1 MMATSTEPD
10 SQHRA
15 ERRGLLVSLVAGLGL
30 ATFGIVVGVLIDS
43 QIILFN
49 GYFTLLGVGLTWMA
63 LRVSR
68 VVVAGPTARY
78 PFGREALTPISI
90 GFGGVALLA
99 TCVYAGIDAVL
110 TIVAG
115 GSDPPGAA
123 SVVYAVLT
131 LVCAGGLAWYLRR
144 SASASELARA
154 EATQWRA
161 SGLLSVGMLV
171 AFVVALVI
179 EGSRWAHA
187 ARYIDPTLV
196 IIACLAMAATP
207 AQMIRATFTELI
219 EGLPEEELQRP
230 VREVVDEVRSHYDL
244 GDMHLR
250 MSKLGPKLYVEI
262 DFVVA
267 PDWSV
272 IRSDEVRHR
281 LRAALEELPQD
292 VWITVEFTTDPD
304 WGE

>member
-1 MMATSTEPD
+1 MATATEPV
-10 SQHRA
+10 SQERG

-30 ATFGIVVGVLIDS
+30 AVFGVVLGVLIDS

-49 GYFTLLGVGLTWMA
+49 GYYTLLGVGLTWMA

-68 VVVAGPTARY
+68 VVVAGPTVRY

-90 GFGGVALLA
+90 GFGAVALLA

-110 TIVAG
+110 TILAG
-115 GSDPPGAA
+115 GSDPPGGA
-123 SVVYAVLT
+123 SVLYAVLT
-131 LVCAGGLAWYLRR
+131 LLCAGGLAWFLRR
-144 SASASELARA
+144 SAPTSELARA
-154 EATQWRA
+154 EATQWQA

-196 IIACLAMAATP
+196 IVACLAMAATP
-207 AQMIRATFTELI
+207 LQMIRTTFTELI
-219 EGLPEEELQRP
+219 EGVPDVDLQRP
-230 VREVVDEVRSHYDL
+230 VLDVVDDVRSHYDL
-244 GDMHLR
+244 GEMHLR

-272 IRSDEVRHR
+272 VRSDEIRHR
-281 LRAALEELPQD
+281 LRKALDALPQD
-292 VWITVEFTTDPD
+292 VWITVEFTTDPH